1 MLVSLSFKLESFLN
15 ERAEYMRV
23 SVFLADSDLGEMKVA
38 LDLLPADL
46 QKCVT
51 EDNVKFEREI
61 REWDEEVQHRKDAQT
76 TKLQGPSTQQ
86 AANTNLRGCKSEG
99 WSQKFWIFC

>member
-1 MLVSLSFKLESFLN
+1 
-15 ERAEYMRV
+15 
-23 SVFLADSDLGEMKVA
+23 MKVA

-51 EDNVKFEREI
+51 EDNLKFEREI

-76 TKLQGPSTQQ
+76 IKLQGPSPQQ
-86 AANTNLRGCKSEG
+86 TANTNLRGCKSEG
-99 WSQKFWIFC
+99 